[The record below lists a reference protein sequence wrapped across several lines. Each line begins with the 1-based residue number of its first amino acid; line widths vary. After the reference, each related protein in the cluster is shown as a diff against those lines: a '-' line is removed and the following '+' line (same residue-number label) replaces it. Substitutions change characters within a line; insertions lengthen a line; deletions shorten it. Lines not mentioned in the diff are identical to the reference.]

1 MILITGC
8 AGFVGYHLCNTLL
21 KNNKKIIGIDNLN
34 SYYDPK
40 LKIIRLKNLQNYKN
54 FQFIKED
61 LTKFKDINKLLKK
74 YKFNFI
80 IHLAAQP
87 GVRYS
92 FNEPNKTLYNNLNS
106 FNSIIEIARLK
117 KVKKFVY
124 ASSSSVYGEVK
135 KFPFTENDSSIRP
148 ISVYGASKLSNEII
162 ADVYSKNFNLNCIG
176 LRFFTVYGPY
186 GRPDM
191 AYYNFALKNLRNQKI
206 ELYNNA
212 IMFRDFTYIDDVIE
226 AIIKIIEKKNL
237 AKGHHVLNVGKGKPD
252 KLIDLVKFLQN
263 NLKNKFN
270 INYKNFIPKGDIK
283 KTYSNNSKIKKL
295 LKWSPKI
302 GLDQGITRFVNWFR
316 KYH

>member
-8 AGFVGYHLCNTLL
+8 AGFVGYHLCNILL

-34 SYYDPK
+34 SYYDQK

-226 AIIKIIEKKNL
+226 AIIKIIDKKNL
-237 AKGHHVLNVGKGKPD
+237 AKEHHVINVGKGKPD

-283 KTYSNNSKIKKL
+283 RTYSNNSKIKKL

-302 GLDQGITRFVNWFR
+302 GLDEGITRFVNWFR